1 MDSIGLVEAI
11 RVVNKATQLKE
22 KSDIHNTSSSHLNM
36 LQCQH
41 RQLFPGRTVYV
52 NYGGLRYKQG
62 RITLM
67 WVEDQNKDLRKL
79 TNLQHKYMKIIELA

>member
-1 MDSIGLVEAI
+1 VNDDRKREREQRNYLINMDSFGFVEAI

-36 LQCQH
+36 LQCQP

-52 NYGGLRYKQG
+52 NYGGLDISRG
-62 RITLM
+62 GL
-67 WVEDQNKDLRKL
+67 L
-79 TNLQHKYMKIIELA
+79 